1 MNLVNFRTNC
11 RVCKSKNLMKIVNL
25 GLMPLAGN
33 FVKKKDIGKKEIKVP
48 LIIYYCKKC
57 KLVQVKDSI
66 NPEILFKAY
75 NYSSSPIPN
84 LNEHFASYANQI
96 KKKFKSKKKLKI
108 LEFGCNDGI
117 LLKEF
122 KANENFFCLG
132 VEPSKNISKLAK
144 GKKLNIINDYFN
156 IETAH
161 KILNKYNKFD
171 IITGSNV
178 FAHIDDI
185 HSVVKASKIL
195 LKDNGSLIVEVHYL
209 LDLIN
214 LNQYDFFY
222 HEHLNYYTINSLRHL
237 FKIYGMEIIKIQ
249 NLKIHG
255 GSIRVTVQKKKETN
269 NIPKK
274 LKKMIL
280 KEKELNIEYFKKF
293 EEKIFRQKESI
304 KEKLKKIKL
313 SNKEIVGFGASG
325 RGTTFLNFC
334 NIEKNTI
341 NYIIDRSPLR
351 AGKYMPGLKIPIK
364 NMNYFYKNAKKID
377 YILIIAWNYKSSIIQ
392 QVKKVNNKI
401 KFIIPFPKPKII

>member
-1 MNLVNFRTNC
+1 MLRCRT
-11 RVCKSKNLMKIVNL
+11 
-25 GLMPLAGN
+25 
-33 FVKKKDIGKKEIKVP
+33 F
-48 LIIYYCKKC
+48 
-57 KLVQVKDSI
+57 
-66 NPEILFKAY
+66 
-75 NYSSSPIPN
+75 
-84 LNEHFASYANQI
+84 
-96 KKKFKSKKKLKI
+96 
-108 LEFGCNDGI
+108 
-117 LLKEF
+117 
-122 KANENFFCLG
+122 
-132 VEPSKNISKLAK
+132 KNISKLAK

-156 IETAH
+156 IETAN

-255 GSIRVTVQKKKETN
+255 GSIRVTVQKKKATN
-269 NIPKK
+269 KIPKK